1 MIPDTRKL
9 IDEALK
15 LPPEA
20 RAALASTLIESLDE
34 AVDED
39 AAAAWEA
46 EIAARVRELDA
57 MSVKPISW
65 REARRII
72 AG

>member
-9 IDEALK
+9 FDEALK

-20 RAALASTLIESLDE
+20 RAALASRLIETLDE
-34 AVDED
+34 AVDEV

-57 MSVKPISW
+57 KSVKPISW

>member
-20 RAALASTLIESLDE
+20 RAALASTLIDSLDE

-46 EIAARVRELDA
+46 EIAERVRELDA
-57 MSVKPISW
+57 KSVKPISW
-65 REARRII
+65 KEARRII